1 MHAMFH
7 GTIFML
13 NTFRIF
19 EIIIDAKNLS
29 LFTIKI
35 EIKIT
40 LN

>member
-7 GTIFML
+7 GIVFMW
-13 NTFRIF
+13 NAFRIF
-19 EIIIDAKNLS
+19 EVIIDAKNLI

-35 EIKIT
+35 EIKII